1 MTVLIIIPTYNEREN
16 LPPLVRAV
24 LAQPGSRVMVVDD
37 QSPDG
42 TGKIADQL
50 AREFPGRV
58 TVIHRT
64 GLRGF
69 GRSYVEAMTRAVA
82 DEADIIGQM
91 DADFSHDPQYL
102 PALMGAAEHADLVIG
117 SRYLQGISVVNWP
130 LRRIML
136 STTANSYI
144 RTITRMPIRDC
155 TGGFR
160 CWRRSTL
167 AAVLSEG
174 ITSEGYAF
182 QVEMLYKAWRR
193 GFRVVEV
200 PIIFQERRQGA
211 SKLSAGVLV
220 ESLIVPWR
228 LVARKRWPP
237 P

>member
-1 MTVLIIIPTYNEREN
+1 MTVMIIIPTYNEREN

-24 LAQPGSRVMVVDD
+24 LAHPASHVMVVDD

-42 TGKIADQL
+42 TGEIADQL

-58 TVIHRT
+58 TVLHRT
-64 GLRGF
+64 GPRGF
-69 GRSYVEAMTRAVA
+69 GRSYVEAMTKAVA
-82 DEADIIGQM
+82 GEADIIVQM
-91 DADFSHDPQYL
+91 DADLSHDPQYL
-102 PALMGAAEHADLVIG
+102 PALIAAAEHADLVIG
-117 SRYLQGISVVNWP
+117 SRYLHGISVVNWP

-144 RTITRMPIRDC
+144 RTITGMPIKDC

-167 AAVLSEG
+167 AAVVAEG
-174 ITSEGYAF
+174 IASEGYAF
-182 QVEMLYKAWRR
+182 QVEMLFKAWRR

-200 PIIFQERRQGA
+200 PIIFQERRQGS
-211 SKLSAGVLV
+211 SKLSSGVLL

-228 LVARKRWPP
+228 LVVQRRKRAP
-237 P
+237 